1 MMPGIDGWQTC
12 RRLKSQPE
20 TADIPVI
27 FVTAKDRYEDLSKGF
42 EVGGVD
48 YLTKPFEPIE
58 LAARVRSAIFTKRL
72 QDELRKTAG
81 DLKRMEQSRK
91 ELIGMLG
98 HDIRNLANS
107 VVAFMQLVR
116 MGQLKPGRSE
126 FDELLRLSE
135 SNISE
140 LLRMVNALLDV
151 YKMEEGKLEA
161 IPQAIALSVLGERS
175 MAQVAPEALAKGIR
189 LESTLPPD
197 VNVFVDDGLIVRVLT
212 NLLANAVKHTPSGG
226 TVSVESARDRTLERS
241 IIIRVRDTGP
251 GINADDAP
259 HIFDRFY
266 QGAGRSRGGTG
277 PGPACCQLAVSAMIF
292 FFVDRVRRRTLL
304 LWYVAG
310 VTLLSVAIQ
319 GGVWIQ
325 GQLDYGWIVQPISY
339 VFAHGV
345 KETIYILFWVYAGNL
360 YDAEQ
365 SKRLFPFF
373 AGSVLVGKILGGAIG
388 AGIAPLIHAENFIGA
403 QAVGFMV
410 CFLALVVYRGLPEGH
425 GSRLAE
431 ERSKGIGASLKDSVE
446 GYRAV
451 ASDKMLR
458 TFGVGVFF
466 WYFLMQFGNFLYLV
480 GLDQSTA
487 GSGTGSEDLFS
498 QLYASVYT
506 SSSLVALFIQSVFTG
521 ALLRRFGIARVLFVL
536 PLWFLGS
543 YAAATFTFNII
554 TALAIQLSERIVI
567 PAIP

>member
-1 MMPGIDGWQTC
+1 MFGRILRDAFPL
-12 RRLKSQPE
+12 RRGE
-20 TADIPVI
+20 W
-27 FVTAKDRYEDLSKGF
+27 G
-42 EVGGVD
+42 
-48 YLTKPFEPIE
+48 
-58 LAARVRSAIFTKRL
+58 
-72 QDELRKTAG
+72 
-81 DLKRMEQSRK
+81 
-91 ELIGMLG
+91 LG
-98 HDIRNLANS
+98 L
-107 VVAFMQLVR
+107 FLY
-116 MGQLKPGRSE
+116 
-126 FDELLRLSE
+126 
-135 SNISE
+135 
-140 LLRMVNALLDV
+140 ALLTLMVASDWI
-151 YKMEEGKLEA
+151 GKLGA
-161 IPQAIALSVLGERS
+161 DSLFVKRWGVNYVPVMYIVTPIA
-175 MAQVAPEALAKGIR
+175 M
-189 LESTLPPD
+189 
-197 VNVFVDDGLIVRVLT
+197 
-212 NLLANAVKHTPSGG
+212 
-226 TVSVESARDRTLERS
+226 
-241 IIIRVRDTGP
+241 
-251 GINADDAP
+251 
-259 HIFDRFY
+259 
-266 QGAGRSRGGTG
+266 
-277 PGPACCQLAVSAMIF
+277 LAVSVMIF

-360 YDAEQ
+360 YDAGQ

-410 CFLALVVYRGLPEGH
+410 CFVALVVYRGLPEGH

-431 ERSKGIGASLKDSVE
+431 ERSKGIAASLKDSVD

-451 ASDKMLR
+451 ASDRMLR

-487 GSGTGSEDLFS
+487 GTGTGSEDLFS

-543 YAAATFTFNII
+543 YAAATYNFNII
-554 TALAIQLSERIVI
+554 TAIAIQLSERIVI
-567 PAIP
+567 PAIHRPASELVYSQVVASIRPRARAFLSGGVNAFGNFAAAIALLAGLQLHDNQLLLAVATGLSGVYLYNAAHMMRLFGRRILENLTSIEPDVRFNAAEILATEHGAVPEALLRSLDGTIPADVEHGVRVALTRRGLLAVAADATE

>member
-1 MMPGIDGWQTC
+1 MFGRIMRDAFPL
-12 RRLKSQPE
+12 RRGEWGLGL
-20 TADIPVI
+20 
-27 FVTAKDRYEDLSKGF
+27 FL
-42 EVGGVD
+42 
-48 YLTKPFEPIE
+48 YLLLT
-58 LAARVRSAIFTKRL
+58 L
-72 QDELRKTAG
+72 
-81 DLKRMEQSRK
+81 M
-91 ELIGMLG
+91 
-98 HDIRNLANS
+98 
-107 VVAFMQLVR
+107 VASDWV
-116 MGQLKPGRSE
+116 
-126 FDELLRLSE
+126 
-135 SNISE
+135 
-140 LLRMVNALLDV
+140 
-151 YKMEEGKLEA
+151 GKLGA
-161 IPQAIALSVLGERS
+161 DSLFVKRWGVNYVPVMYIVTPIA
-175 MAQVAPEALAKGIR
+175 M
-189 LESTLPPD
+189 
-197 VNVFVDDGLIVRVLT
+197 
-212 NLLANAVKHTPSGG
+212 
-226 TVSVESARDRTLERS
+226 
-241 IIIRVRDTGP
+241 
-251 GINADDAP
+251 
-259 HIFDRFY
+259 
-266 QGAGRSRGGTG
+266 
-277 PGPACCQLAVSAMIF
+277 LAVSAMIF

-543 YAAATFTFNII
+543 YAAATFNFNII
-554 TALAIQLSERIVI
+554 TAIAIQLSERIVI
-567 PAIP
+567 PAIHRPASELVYSQVVAAIRPRARAFLSGGVNAFGNFAAAIALLAGLQLHDNQLLLAVATGLSGVYVYNAWHTMRLFGRRILENITSIEPDVRLSAAEILATEHSAVPEDLLRSLDGTIPADVEHGVRVALTRRGLLAVAADATE

>member
-1 MMPGIDGWQTC
+1 MFGRILRDAFPL
-12 RRLKSQPE
+12 RRGE
-20 TADIPVI
+20 W
-27 FVTAKDRYEDLSKGF
+27 G
-42 EVGGVD
+42 
-48 YLTKPFEPIE
+48 
-58 LAARVRSAIFTKRL
+58 
-72 QDELRKTAG
+72 
-81 DLKRMEQSRK
+81 
-91 ELIGMLG
+91 LG
-98 HDIRNLANS
+98 L
-107 VVAFMQLVR
+107 FLY
-116 MGQLKPGRSE
+116 
-126 FDELLRLSE
+126 
-135 SNISE
+135 
-140 LLRMVNALLDV
+140 ALLTLMVASDWI
-151 YKMEEGKLEA
+151 GKLGA
-161 IPQAIALSVLGERS
+161 DSLFVKRWGVNYVPVMYIVTPIA
-175 MAQVAPEALAKGIR
+175 M
-189 LESTLPPD
+189 
-197 VNVFVDDGLIVRVLT
+197 
-212 NLLANAVKHTPSGG
+212 
-226 TVSVESARDRTLERS
+226 
-241 IIIRVRDTGP
+241 
-251 GINADDAP
+251 
-259 HIFDRFY
+259 
-266 QGAGRSRGGTG
+266 
-277 PGPACCQLAVSAMIF
+277 LAVSAMIF

-360 YDAEQ
+360 YDAGQ

-410 CFLALVVYRGLPEGH
+410 CFVALVVYRGLPEGH

-431 ERSKGIGASLKDSVE
+431 ERSKGIAASLKDSVD

-487 GSGTGSEDLFS
+487 GTGTGSEDLFS
-498 QLYASVYT
+498 QVYASVYT

-543 YAAATFTFNII
+543 YAAATYNFYII
-554 TALAIQLSERIVI
+554 TAIAIQLSERIVI
-567 PAIP
+567 PAIHRPASELVYSQVVASIRPRARAFLSGGMNAFGNFAAAIALLAGLQLHDNQLLLAVATGLSGVYLYNAAHMMRLFGRRILENLTSIEPDVRFNAAEILATEHGAVPEALLRSLDGTIPADVEHGVRVALTRRGLLAVAADATE